1 MAGELDPRAAGARR
15 FDGQVAVITGGGQGI
30 GSATA
35 RRLAQEGASIVIGDM
50 VAETSDRVCAA
61 IREFGGECVVSLGDL
76 SRWENAEAL
85 MRRAME
91 TYGRIDVLAN
101 IAGGTI
107 WFQSFQYYTPE
118 QIQTEMDRSFWT
130 AMWCCRATLP
140 HMIQQGSGSIVNIAT
155 HAVTGRFRVPYAAA
169 KAGQIGLTTSLA
181 REVAHL
187 GIRVN
192 CIAPSG
198 TAADDRVTPRDH
210 GVEVAV
216 PELPES
222 ERADQQQYRSSPAA
236 RKYPWA
242 GAGKLT
248 NTRRPSPSWPPT
260 TPRTSPARC
269 WRLAAGNPTRS
280 RLVALTGLLT

>member
-107 WFQSFQYYTPE
+107 WFQYYTPE

-222 ERADQQQYRSSPAA
+222 ERADQQQYRSS
-236 RKYPWA
+236 
-242 GAGKLT
+242 
-248 NTRRPSPSWPPT
+248 
-260 TPRTSPARC
+260 
-269 WRLAAGNPTRS
+269 TRS
-280 RLVALTGLLT
+280 SEIPMGRRGEADEQAAAIAFLASHDASYITGQVLAVGGGQPYPF

>member
-130 AMWCCRATLP
+130 AMWCCRAILP

-210 GVEVAV
+210 GVDVAV

-222 ERADQQQYRSSPAA
+222 ERVDQQQYRSS
-236 RKYPWA
+236 
-242 GAGKLT
+242 
-248 NTRRPSPSWPPT
+248 
-260 TPRTSPARC
+260 
-269 WRLAAGNPTRS
+269 TRS
-280 RLVALTGLLT
+280 SEIPMGRRGEADEQAAAIAFLASHDASYITGQVLAVGGGQPYPF

>member
-61 IREFGGECVVSLGDL
+61 IREFGGECVISLGDL

-118 QIQTEMDRSFWT
+118 QIQAEMDRSFWT

-169 KAGQIGLTTSLA
+169 KAGQIGMTTSLA

-198 TAADDRVTPRDH
+198 TAADH

-222 ERADQQQYRSSPAA
+222 ERVDQQQYRAS
-236 RKYPWA
+236 
-242 GAGKLT
+242 
-248 NTRRPSPSWPPT
+248 
-260 TPRTSPARC
+260 
-269 WRLAAGNPTRS
+269 TRS
-280 RLVALTGLLT
+280 SEIPMGRRGEADEQAAAIAFLASHDASYITGQVLAVGGGQPYPF

>member
-130 AMWCCRATLP
+130 AMWCCRAILP

-210 GVEVAV
+210 GVDVAV

-222 ERADQQQYRSSPAA
+222 ERADQQQYQSSTRSSEIPMGRRGEADEQAA
-236 RKYPWA
+236 AIAFLASHDASYITGQVLAVGGGQPYPF
-242 GAGKLT
+242 
-248 NTRRPSPSWPPT
+248 
-260 TPRTSPARC
+260 
-269 WRLAAGNPTRS
+269 
-280 RLVALTGLLT
+280 